1 MSTHFWG
8 EGNIGSPPEY
18 REFPNGNDEPRRL
31 LRLNVYF
38 DNPVPTKGGDFEDRG
53 GFWAP
58 VEIWHRDV
66 AHWKNLY
73 QKGMR
78 VLVVGRM
85 EREPW
90 TNNEDQPRETWQI
103 NARSVGILPFRV
115 ESVTLSP
122 KTAQDAQPKPQ
133 AAQEPAAPKEVKRR
147 K

>member
-1 MSTHFWG
+1 MCAYGVLRKVNRSEWG
-8 EGNIGSPPEY
+8 
-18 REFPNGNDEPRRL
+18 FPAFTIPKKDG
-31 LRLNVYF
+31 
-38 DNPVPTKGGDFEDRG
+38 TFEDRG

-58 VEIWHRDV
+58 VELWHKDTERWQ
-66 AHWKNLY
+66 ALY

-90 TNNEDQPRETWQI
+90 TDNEDQPRETWQI
-103 NARSVGILPFRV
+103 NARSVGILPFRI

-122 KTAQDAQPKPQ
+122 RHQETAQDTQPKPQ
-133 AAQEPAAPKEVKRR
+133 ATQEPTAPKEPKRR